1 MRYILLKEIRGNLK
15 TFLIW
20 SVAVGMMGFFCILLY
35 QSMEADMRE
44 MADMFSHMG
53 AFSDAFGMSTLSI
66 ATLTGYFATE
76 VGTVHGLGGGMF
88 AAMLAIDIIS
98 KEEDQHSGEFL
109 FSLPVSRSKVL
120 FSKLLCVGILLVC
133 FAMLCT
139 LFYLAGFLY
148 LEEEVPE
155 EFVAFILRQLGMTME
170 IAAICF
176 GISAMS
182 GKSKIG
188 VGLGITLFF
197 YFYDLLGRVV
207 PDIEDYL
214 FLGPYS
220 YANASE
226 IFTGVEPS
234 MESLIMAILV
244 SLVFIGFGFFVF
256 ERRDLAS

>member
-1 MRYILLKEIRGNLK
+1 MMVLLKHEWKQNVRNL
-15 TFLIW
+15 LIW
-20 SVAVGMMGFFCILLY
+20 SLAVGAMGMLCICLFA
-35 QSMEADMRE
+35 SMTEDMAE
-44 MADMFSHMG
+44 LSESFSNMG

-98 KEEDQHSGEFL
+98 KEEEQHSGEFL

-133 FAMLCT
+133 FAMLCA

-155 EFVAFILRQLGMTME
+155 EFMAFILRQLGMTME

-188 VGLGITLFF
+188 LGLGITLFF

-234 MESLIMAILV
+234 MESLITAILV
-244 SLVFIGFGFFVF
+244 SLAFIGFGFFVF

>member
-1 MRYILLKEIRGNLK
+1 M
-15 TFLIW
+15 
-20 SVAVGMMGFFCILLY
+20 
-35 QSMEADMRE
+35 
-44 MADMFSHMG
+44 
-53 AFSDAFGMSTLSI
+53 
-66 ATLTGYFATE
+66 
-76 VGTVHGLGGGMF
+76 
-88 AAMLAIDIIS
+88 
-98 KEEDQHSGEFL
+98 
-109 FSLPVSRSKVL
+109 
-120 FSKLLCVGILLVC
+120 
-133 FAMLCT
+133 
-139 LFYLAGFLY
+139 
-148 LEEEVPE
+148 
-155 EFVAFILRQLGMTME
+155 AFILRQLGMTME

-188 VGLGITLFF
+188 LGLGITLFF

-234 MESLIMAILV
+234 MESLITAILV
-244 SLVFIGFGFFVF
+244 SLAFIGSGFFVF